1 MSQKIGFYNEIIYS
15 VMQLLAGISFF
26 FSAQIITTGCMSP
39 LYVQILFVLCY
50 VAVIVIRHYINGNL
64 LIYMLAH
71 LTLFSTLMVI
81 DLADVMFIIFAV
93 YLILMTVGSIIYW
106 HKNGMMDN
114 VNVSWI
120 SFVLLCVSYI
130 YAFLNGY
137 NLLKNYILIAGCIY
151 MLLYM
156 IRLYLKGLYDLSK
169 NQLLHKQLPLA
180 QITKS
185 NSYIIGMLIVIMALS
200 MLIAVAI
207 NLDGLLYII
216 GDFLM
221 TVLRVLIKG
230 IINLFTIVAK
240 LLKNH
245 DIAETGSLWDGIG
258 KEIGEEGLISKI
270 FNFIMALLKILFSLY
285 VIYRLG
291 KGMSSGIAKLLSG
304 NNLPFDKVEC
314 IKVKENGIKQTVKNI
329 IQNNPDKPKSK
340 IRRKYKR
347 AVLKLR
353 DKIVLKE
360 SMTVGQIEAQMAE
373 EDAAKMSSLKEAYER
388 ERYRDET

>member
-1 MSQKIGFYNEIIYS
+1 MSQKIELYNEIMHY
-15 VMQLLAGISFF
+15 VMQFLAGISFF
-26 FSAQIITTGCMSP
+26 LTAQIITAGHMSP

-64 LIYMLAH
+64 LIYMLSH
-71 LTLFSTLMVI
+71 LTLFSTLLVI
-81 DLADVMFIIFAV
+81 DLADVMFITFAV
-93 YLILMTVGSIIYW
+93 YLILITVGSIIYW
-106 HKNGMMDN
+106 NNKGIMDS

-180 QITKS
+180 QIAKS

-221 TVLRVLIKG
+221 TILRILIKG
-230 IINLFTIVAK
+230 MINLFTIIAK

-245 DIAETGSLWDGIG
+245 DIPAGSLWNGMG
-258 KEIGEEGLISKI
+258 NEIGEEGLISKI
-270 FNFIMALLKILFSLY
+270 INFIMALLKILFSLY

-304 NNLPFDKVEC
+304 NNLPFDKVER
-314 IKVKENGIKQTVKNI
+314 IKVKENGFKQTVRSI
-329 IQNNPDKPKSK
+329 IENNRDEPKSK
-340 IRRKYKR
+340 IRRKYKK
-347 AVLKLR
+347 AVLRLR

-360 SMTVGQIEAQMAE
+360 SMTVGQIEASMTE
-373 EDAAKMSSLKEAYER
+373 EDAAKMSSLKEAYEC